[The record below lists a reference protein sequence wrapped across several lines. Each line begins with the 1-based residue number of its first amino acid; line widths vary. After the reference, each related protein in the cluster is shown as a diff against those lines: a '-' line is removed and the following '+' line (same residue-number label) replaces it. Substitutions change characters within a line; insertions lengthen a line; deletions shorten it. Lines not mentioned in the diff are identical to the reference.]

1 MHVSSTIVDTT
12 INMHGR
18 EFVQMKENSKKHT
31 VVGTDIEAVKEQAR
45 KSGLSYNEAKE
56 WIAKTTGGRDTS
68 IYSDTD
74 PEAVKRENMQS
85 EKSER
90 E

>member
-1 MHVSSTIVDTT
+1 
-12 INMHGR
+12 
-18 EFVQMKENSKKHT
+18 MKENNKKQT

-56 WIAKTTGGRDTS
+56 WIAKTTGGRDTG

-74 PEAVKRENMQS
+74 RESVRKKNMQS
-85 EKSER
+85 EESKR
-90 E
+90 G